1 MVSGN
6 HAVAAVLILAL
17 IVAFVVLLVND
28 KPKWAAGTG
37 ATLVLVG
44 LGAAYTQRAA
54 IVRMF
59 GGGVAVLGGGGKNSP
74 VNAWLRDKYGNKWYE
89 TNKAARQGEA
99 RAALGMGQKSKRKHS
114 AAPSEAKRIN
124 AHARATYGNKWY
136 ETNKAARQ
144 AEARAELG
152 IEARRGKPVAP
163 ESDGESDISLSSEED
178 GESDVSLTSDDDDD
192 RPLKFRRTTHQKRW

>member
-1 MVSGN
+1 MVRGN

-59 GGGVAVLGGGGKNSP
+59 GGGVAVLGGGGN
-74 VNAWLRDKYGNKWYE
+74 VR
-89 TNKAARQGEA
+89 
-99 RAALGMGQKSKRKHS
+99 
-114 AAPSEAKRIN
+114 
-124 AHARATYGNKWY
+124 
-136 ETNKAARQ
+136 
-144 AEARAELG
+144 RAEWR
-152 IEARRGKPVAP
+152 ISRARRGKPVAP
-163 ESDGESDISLSSEED
+163 ESGGESDISLSSEED
-178 GESDVSLTSDDDDD
+178 SESDVSLTSDDDDDDD